1 MPAQKEEIM
10 RRHSVRWVSFCTLT
24 IFLCSCVTRT
34 VVRQPATTSKSA
46 YRATELSSLSDY
58 IRGVYKL
65 SSEATKQ
72 IEQRTALLSQVP
84 DVAGLVTRAE
94 QDPSD
99 VDARSRVVAEYM
111 SRKLYWAAYELLTN
125 AMVTKPN
132 DAEMNLN
139 LAIIWDSWGEY
150 NLALQHGERAL
161 VNGAASAQ
169 AYETVGR
176 IHLHRKSP
184 AEAIVW
190 YNRAVQQTPSAPV
203 LANLGYSYMLRS
215 EWQEAKLNLEKA
227 IELDS
232 TLQEAHNNLAIVL
245 ARSGDSAAALQQ
257 LMTTSRPAVALNNM
271 GVLYLQEKKLRQAE
285 DSFRESLRL
294 EPNYELAERNLQ
306 ALQPSNGP
314 PSIIRLAAF
323 GSGRNADGNEI
334 VSSDSVQAPAAM
346 EVSESNP
353 AAEANLL
360 PLDFS
365 GVDIQLQPIII
376 QEPAITSLPADQV
389 GVPAAIRP
397 EQNTTDPEAPSII
410 AESAFPDATPK
421 IVSTSSNQPFAPPT
435 AKPHV
440 EIRRLERRSLNMAGI
455 AGLVLITG
463 FVAFR
468 RKFGE

>member
-1 MPAQKEEIM
+1 M
-10 RRHSVRWVSFCTLT
+10 RRHSFRWVSFCALT

-72 IEQRTALLSQVP
+72 TEQRTALLTQVP

-99 VDARSRVVAEYM
+99 VDARSQVVAEYM
-111 SRKLYWAAYELLTN
+111 SRKLYWAAYQLLTS
-125 AMVTKPN
+125 AMVAKPS

-139 LAIIWDSWGEY
+139 LAIIWDAWGEY
-150 NLALQHGERAL
+150 NLALEHGERAI

-169 AYETVGR
+169 AYETLGR
-176 IHLHRKSP
+176 IHLHRNSSV
-184 AEAIVW
+184 EAISW
-190 YNRAVQQTPSAPV
+190 YNRAVQQAPSAQV
-203 LANLGYSYMLRS
+203 LANLGYAYMLRS
-215 EWQEAKLNLEKA
+215 EWQEAKFNLEKA

-245 ARSGDSAAALQQ
+245 ARSGESAAALQQ
-257 LMTTSRPAVALNNM
+257 LMATSRPAVALNNM

-285 DSFRESLRL
+285 ESFRESLRL
-294 EPNYELAERNLQ
+294 DPNYELAERNLQ
-306 ALQPSNGP
+306 ALQPSNVP
-314 PSIIRLAAF
+314 PSIIHLAAF
-323 GSGRNADGNEI
+323 GSGTWKADRNDI

-346 EVSESNP
+346 EGVESNP

-365 GVDIQLQPIII
+365 GVDIQLQPITI
-376 QEPAITSLPADQV
+376 QEPAITPLTADQV
-389 GVPAAIRP
+389 AVPAANRP
-397 EQNTTDPEAPSII
+397 EQNATHPEAPSII
-410 AESAFPDATPK
+410 AESAFPDATAK
-421 IVSTSSNQPFAPPT
+421 IVSTSSNRPFAPPA

-440 EIRRLERRSLNMAGI
+440 EIRRLERRSLSMAGI

-468 RKFGE
+468 RK